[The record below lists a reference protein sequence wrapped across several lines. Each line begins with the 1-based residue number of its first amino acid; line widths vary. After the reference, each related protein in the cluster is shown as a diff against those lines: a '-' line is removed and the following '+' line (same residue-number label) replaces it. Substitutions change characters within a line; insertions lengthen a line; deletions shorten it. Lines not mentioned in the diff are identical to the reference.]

1 MEPKPK
7 KLLDQV
13 RDKLRLRNYSYATE
27 KSYVGWI
34 RRYILFHNKRH
45 PATMGKPEVEVF
57 LTNLAVE
64 GHVAP
69 STQNQALHALLF
81 LYRHVLEQ
89 PINEPVDALRARE
102 RRRLPT
108 VLSRDE
114 VQKVLGQLTGVYHL
128 IALLL
133 YGSGLRVHECLALR
147 VKDIDFQRNEIVVA
161 PARATKIASR
171 CFLPAASPSSMPTSS
186 P

>member
-1 MEPKPK
+1 MEPKLK

-45 PATMGKPEVEVF
+45 PATMGKPEVEAF
-57 LTNLAVE
+57 LTNLAVA

-81 LYRHVLEQ
+81 LYRHVLQQ
-89 PINEPVDALRARE
+89 PIDEPVDGLRARE
-102 RRRLPT
+102 RRRMPT
-108 VLSRDE
+108 ILSRDE
-114 VQKVLGQLTGVYHL
+114 VQRVLDQLSGVYHL

-133 YGSGLRVHECLALR
+133 YGSGLRIHECLSLR
-147 VKDIDFQRNEIVVA
+147 VKDIAFQRNEIVCV
-161 PARATKIASR
+161 PVRSI
-171 CFLPAASPSSMPTSS
+171 
-186 P
+186 